1 MDTVA
6 HVKFIGKNITRNGLV
21 LVESK
26 EDIPMLAPHR
36 SVTFVQS
43 NTSETFKTTESIEKT
58 DKRTKKAPEWKNPT
72 NGDRT
77 EEKISSR
84 RDIRLTGL
92 QTSAP
97 FSLLD
102 ADFPPLDNSSRII
115 NQISSSEPSRKD
127 RVDDNEG
134 TGYSENDNYKGSED
148 HELPSID
155 EILASKL
162 SNPSSVKI
170 APYVQ
175 KFSAE
180 EDKVTTT
187 RAKKE

>member
-26 EDIPMLAPHR
+26 EDIPMRAPHR

-58 DKRTKKAPEWKNPT
+58 DKRTKKAPEWKDQT

-127 RVDDNEG
+127 RVNDNEG
-134 TGYSENDNYKGSED
+134 TGDSENED